1 MINFKVITL
10 FNRVTESC
18 LVPIKI
24 VGLPRFELGLT
35 EPKSVVLPL
44 HHSPIKYYSH
54 EPYFPTTGSQFV
66 INVAEKE
73 GFEPCNMTNTLA
85 GCRFRPLSHF
95 SNRVTLG
102 IRTLYCSLT
111 NYRVTSYT
119 RRTIKASYLHR
130 PEA

>member
-10 FNRVTESC
+10 FNRVTERC
-18 LVPIKI
+18 LVPILI

-54 EPYFPTTGSQFV
+54 EPYFPTTSSQFV
-66 INVAEKE
+66 INIAEKE
-73 GFEPCNMTNTLA
+73 GFEPHNMTLA
-85 GCRFRPLSHF
+85 GFQPLSHF

-111 NYRVTSYT
+111 NYCVTNYT
-119 RRTIKASYLHR
+119 RRTIIASYLHR
-130 PEA
+130 LEAFLTL

>member
-18 LVPIKI
+18 LVPILI

-54 EPYFPTTGSQFV
+54 EPYFPTTSSQFV

-73 GFEPCNMTNTLA
+73 GFEPYNMTLA
-85 GCRFRPLSHF
+85 GFWLLSHF
-95 SNRVTLG
+95 SN
-102 IRTLYCSLT
+102 
-111 NYRVTSYT
+111 
-119 RRTIKASYLHR
+119 KASYLHR
-130 PEA
+130 PEAFPTL

>member
-18 LVPIKI
+18 LVPILI

-54 EPYFPTTGSQFV
+54 EPYFPTTSSQFV
-66 INVAEKE
+66 INIAEKE
-73 GFEPCNMTNTLA
+73 GFESHNMTNTLA
-85 GCRFRPLSHF
+85 GFRPLSHF
-95 SNRVTLG
+95 SIKLPIFTDQKPNN
-102 IRTLYCSLT
+102 SLT
-111 NYRVTSYT
+111 
-119 RRTIKASYLHR
+119 L
-130 PEA
+130 